1 MIRQSTIDKLHD
13 LRLSAMSDA
22 FECQCRD
29 PETYQGLSFEDRFGM
44 LVDKEWDKRK
54 STKLQKLIRS
64 AEFRYPNA
72 CMEDIEYH
80 PDRNL
85 DKGQMLEFSTCRYIS
100 DDHHIILKGAS
111 GNGKTYIACALGIAA
126 CRNFIKVRYVR
137 LPDLLNELAVA
148 HGDGTLKKVIKAY
161 QKIDLLILD
170 SKSTFDFFGEM
181 SSYPDPNRRYTMGLA
196 SIIYDV
202 LDDYILHASIHKFL
216 SSERA
221 AALEH
226 LEVLEDMGL
235 YNNSII
241 IFDRGY
247 YSEDMFRYC
256 VEHGHL
262 CVMRLKEGI
271 NLSKKCNGDMISILQ
286 GTSKEGT
293 SDVPI
298 RVLEIPLDDGTKEYL
313 ATNLFDPAVTKD
325 MFRELYFYRWPVELK
340 YKELK
345 SRFAMEEFSGA
356 TAVSIQQ
363 EFYINMLLSNLAS
376 LIKNEAD
383 EEIQISAKSTN
394 KFRYQAN
401 RAFIIG
407 RIKSIVPKIL
417 CGLFELSIIEQLYT
431 DAVRCRSQL
440 LPGRSFPR
448 KKLKSKGRPH
458 FRNKKASF

>member
-1 MIRQSTIDKLHD
+1 MSRTNICKNIVQSIKDYITDQVKLEPHRVEKHFVRRRKLSLLQVIIYLFFSSKASMFQSLSQIR
-13 LRLSAMSDA
+13 
-22 FECQCRD
+22 E
-29 PETYQGLSFEDRFGM
+29 
-44 LVDKEWDKRK
+44 
-54 STKLQKLIRS
+54 
-64 AEFRYPNA
+64 
-72 CMEDIEYH
+72 
-80 PDRNL
+80 
-85 DKGQMLEFSTCRYIS
+85 
-100 DDHHIILKGAS
+100 
-111 GNGKTYIACALGIAA
+111 
-126 CRNFIKVRYVR
+126 
-137 LPDLLNELAVA
+137 EL
-148 HGDGTLKKVIKAY
+148 GTLAFPDVSKQALSKARQFINPSLFKELY
-161 QKIDLLILD
+161 YLSVDLFYSQIPSRKLWQGYHLFAVDGSRIELPN

-226 LEVLEDMGL
+226 LKVLEDMGL

-247 YSEDMFRYC
+247 YSE
-256 VEHGHL
+256 
-262 CVMRLKEGI
+262 
-271 NLSKKCNGDMISILQ
+271 
-286 GTSKEGT
+286 
-293 SDVPI
+293 
-298 RVLEIPLDDGTKEYL
+298 
-313 ATNLFDPAVTKD
+313 D

-363 EFYINMLLSNLAS
+363 EFYINMLLSNVAS

>member
-1 MIRQSTIDKLHD
+1 MNRTNICKNIVQSIKDYITDQVKLEPHRMEKHFVRRRKLSLLQVIIYLFFSSKASMFQNLSQIREELGT
-13 LRLSAMSDA
+13 
-22 FECQCRD
+22 
-29 PETYQGLSFEDRFGM
+29 LSFPDVSKQALSKARQFINPSLFKE
-44 LVDKEWDKRK
+44 LYYLSVDLFYSQIPSRK
-54 STKLQKLIRS
+54 LWQGYHLFAVDGSRIEL
-64 AEFRYPNA
+64 PN
-72 CMEDIEYH
+72 
-80 PDRNL
+80 
-85 DKGQMLEFSTCRYIS
+85 
-100 DDHHIILKGAS
+100 
-111 GNGKTYIACALGIAA
+111 
-126 CRNFIKVRYVR
+126 
-137 LPDLLNELAVA
+137 
-148 HGDGTLKKVIKAY
+148 
-161 QKIDLLILD
+161 

-181 SSYPDPNRRYTMGLA
+181 SSYPDPNRHYTMGLA

-247 YSEDMFRYC
+247 YSE
-256 VEHGHL
+256 
-262 CVMRLKEGI
+262 
-271 NLSKKCNGDMISILQ
+271 
-286 GTSKEGT
+286 
-293 SDVPI
+293 
-298 RVLEIPLDDGTKEYL
+298 
-313 ATNLFDPAVTKD
+313 D

-401 RAFIIG
+401 RAFIIE

-417 CGLFELSIIEQLYT
+417 CGLFELSIIEQLYI

-448 KKLKSKGRPH
+448 KKLKSKGRSH
-458 FRNKKASF
+458 FRNKKVSF

>member
-1 MIRQSTIDKLHD
+1 MNRTNICKNIVQSIKDYITDQVKLEPHRVEKHFVRRRKLSLLQVIIYLFFSSKASMFQNLSQIREELGT
-13 LRLSAMSDA
+13 
-22 FECQCRD
+22 
-29 PETYQGLSFEDRFGM
+29 LSFPDVSKQALSKARQFINPSLFKE
-44 LVDKEWDKRK
+44 LYYLSVDLFYSQIPSRK
-54 STKLQKLIRS
+54 LWQGYHLFAVDGSRIEL
-64 AEFRYPNA
+64 PN
-72 CMEDIEYH
+72 
-80 PDRNL
+80 
-85 DKGQMLEFSTCRYIS
+85 
-100 DDHHIILKGAS
+100 
-111 GNGKTYIACALGIAA
+111 
-126 CRNFIKVRYVR
+126 
-137 LPDLLNELAVA
+137 
-148 HGDGTLKKVIKAY
+148 
-161 QKIDLLILD
+161 

-226 LEVLEDMGL
+226 LKVLEDMGL

-286 GTSKEGT
+286 GTSKKGT

-340 YKELK
+340 
-345 SRFAMEEFSGA
+345 
-356 TAVSIQQ
+356 
-363 EFYINMLLSNLAS
+363 
-376 LIKNEAD
+376 
-383 EEIQISAKSTN
+383 
-394 KFRYQAN
+394 
-401 RAFIIG
+401 
-407 RIKSIVPKIL
+407 
-417 CGLFELSIIEQLYT
+417 
-431 DAVRCRSQL
+431 
-440 LPGRSFPR
+440 
-448 KKLKSKGRPH
+448 
-458 FRNKKASF
+458 